1 MNEKVLV
8 LYGGLSKERE
18 VSIRS
23 GRAVAASL
31 RRNGFIVKEFD
42 FKGKIETV
50 LESFSPDVVFIALH
64 GKYGEDGTVQGA
76 LEIAGVPYTGSGVL
90 ASAVCMNKFITKK
103 LFNSLDIETA
113 EFLPFHKGEKLSYK
127 EVTRYLKSNKIVIK
141 PVDQGSTIGISIVD
155 NEDDF
160 KKGIKEAFALSDDII
175 VEQFINGKEITI
187 TVIGNNNNVIALPT
201 IEIVPENDFYDY
213 ESKYVPGMSHHIIPA
228 RISRVTDEKAKKNAL
243 LIYKNFGLR
252 DFARIDFIVS
262 NGIPFALEV
271 NTIPGFTETS
281 LVPDAARAYG
291 MTFDNLTTFVVNEAL
306 KRNK

>member
-18 VSIRS
+18 ISIRS
-23 GRAVAASL
+23 GRAVATSL
-31 RRNGFIVKEFD
+31 KRNGFIVEEFD
-42 FKGKIETV
+42 FRGKIEHILKT
-50 LESFSPDVVFIALH
+50 FSPDVVFIALH

-76 LEIAGVPYTGSGVL
+76 LEIAGIPYTGSDVL
-90 ASAVCMNKFITKK
+90 ASAICMNKFITKK
-103 LFNSLDIETA
+103 LFNSLDIETPQSLL
-113 EFLPFHKGEKLSYK
+113 FRKGKQVPYK
-127 EVTRYLKSNKIVIK
+127 NVREYLKSDKVVIK

-155 NEDDF
+155 NEEDF
-160 KKGIKEAFALSDDII
+160 KKGVRKAFELSDDII
-175 VEQFINGKEITI
+175 TEQFISGKEITV
-187 TVIGNNNNVIALPT
+187 TVIGNGDNIIALPT

-228 RISRVTDEKAKKNAL
+228 RISGIANEKAKENAL
-243 LIYKNFGLR
+243 LIYKKLGLR

-262 NGIPFALEV
+262 QEVPFALEA

-291 MTFDNLTTFVVNEAL
+291 MTFDNLTAFIVNEAL

>member
-23 GRAVAASL
+23 GKAVAASL
-31 RRNGFIVKEFD
+31 RRSGFIVKEFD

-113 EFLPFHKGEKLSYK
+113 EFLSFHRGEKLFYN
-127 EVTRYLKSNKIVIK
+127 EIIRYLKSNKIVIK
-141 PVDQGSTIGISIVD
+141 PVDQGSAIGVSIVD
-155 NEDDF
+155 NENDF
-160 KKGIKEAFALSDDII
+160 KKGIKEAFALSINII
-175 VEQFINGKEITI
+175 VEPFINGKEITI
-187 TVIGNNNNVIALPT
+187 TVIGNNNNVITLPT

-228 RISRVTDEKAKKNAL
+228 RISRATDEKAKKNAL

-271 NTIPGFTETS
+271 NTIPGLTETS
-281 LVPDAARAYG
+281 LVPDAARASG

>member
-291 MTFDNLTTFVVNEAL
+291 MTFDNLTAFIVNEAL